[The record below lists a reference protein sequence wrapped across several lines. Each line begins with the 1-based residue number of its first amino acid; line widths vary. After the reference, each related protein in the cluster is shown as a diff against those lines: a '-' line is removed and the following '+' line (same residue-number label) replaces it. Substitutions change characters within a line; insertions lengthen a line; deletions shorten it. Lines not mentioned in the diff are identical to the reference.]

1 MGKYLGLVELGGTL
15 SFDVLTRSGDA
26 PLNASSAPT
35 FRVYGSGGLMTNGTG
50 TTAVKNSGSVTGA
63 TNASPISITSAS
75 HGLTTG
81 TRVTITGVLGNTAAN
96 GTFNVTVVD
105 ANTFTLDSS
114 SGNGPYTSGGT
125 WNATGLYKG
134 SMVCSAANGFESG
147 HNFSILYNA
156 TVNSAAWADLD
167 TFTVT

>member
-15 SFDVLTRSGDA
+15 NFDVLTRSGDS

-35 FRVYGSGGLMTNGTG
+35 FRVYGPSGLMTNGTG
-50 TTAVKNSGSVTGA
+50 STSAKNTGSITNA
-63 TNASPISITSAS
+63 TNATPIVITSAG

-81 TRVTITGVLGNTAAN
+81 TRVTISGVLGNTAAN

-105 ANTFTLDSS
+105 GNTFSLDGGV
-114 SGNGPYTSGGT
+114 GNGPYLSGGT

-134 SMVCSAANGFESG
+134 SVACSAANGFDSG
-147 HNFSILYNA
+147 QNYSILYNA
-156 TVNSAAWADLD
+156 TVNAAAWADLD